1 MKLDPEVWRFCDAG
15 LCSVSGVKED
25 FAPPPS
31 GMPGPFPVYLRLP
44 YRRDSYFCFKQ
55 EAKRNNFLSI
65 LSDCIR
71 HQNQGEVT
79 DPQRLFDQYR
89 VGSEGAD
96 AGDGP
101 VFTFDCSWGFDLS
114 LIFLPMLL
122 RPLLSVNE
130 DT

>member
-1 MKLDPEVWRFCDAG
+1 M
-15 LCSVSGVKED
+15 KED

-31 GMPGPFPVYLRLP
+31 AMPGPFPVYLRLP

-79 DPQRLFDQYR
+79 GPL
-89 VGSEGAD
+89 GSV
-96 AGDGP
+96 P
-101 VFTFDCSWGFDLS
+101 CW
-114 LIFLPMLL
+114 I
-122 RPLLSVNE
+122 
-130 DT
+130 